1 MSDATE
7 ISIPTRSFPYGA
19 SLSVAELK
27 RSPEDFVVVEEF
39 EPELVEQGEHLAIYL
54 RKRGQN
60 TDWVAKELATY
71 LGVKKVDVGYCGKKD
86 RHAITEQWFSV
97 YVSNSELPPV
107 DVGASLGIEGVEVL
121 KVGRLQRKIRMGD
134 HTGNRF
140 NIRLYG
146 EFDTASITERLEA
159 IATNGFANY
168 FGNQRFGID
177 GNNLLRFD
185 DAVVNDRKL
194 RRSDKGIILS
204 SARSAIFN
212 HLLAKALSTSAL
224 SDLPTSLPMWGRG
237 RDAQVTC
244 DQLGPF
250 QHWCDRLEH
259 SGLTMDQRV
268 TLSPARDL
276 SFSVDEGSLSIAF
289 SLNPGAYA
297 TTLLEHLFDLYQP
310 PIGQ

>member
-1 MSDATE
+1 MSQSSS
-7 ISIPTRSFPYGA
+7 ISIPERHFPYGTP
-19 SLSVAELK
+19 LTRAELK
-27 RSPEDFVVVEEF
+27 RSADDFVVVEEF

-54 RKRGQN
+54 RKIGQN

-107 DVGASLGIEGVEVL
+107 EIGSSLGIEGVEVL
-121 KVGRLQRKIRMGD
+121 NVGRVQRKIRMGD
-134 HTGNRF
+134 HSGNRF
-140 NIRLYG
+140 SICLYG
-146 EFDTASITERLEA
+146 QFDKEA
-159 IATNGFANY
+159 ITDRLNAINEGGFANY
-168 FGNQRFGID
+168 FGNQRFGIN

-185 DAVVNDRKL
+185 DAVINDRKL

-212 HLLAKALSTSAL
+212 YLLAACYVDGGVETMPA
-224 SDLPTSLPMWGRG
+224 SLPLWGRG
-237 RDAQVTC
+237 RDQIVSQ

-259 SGLTMDQRV
+259 SGVTMDQRATIARARNLQFDVQKDALSV
-268 TLSPARDL
+268 T
-276 SFSVDEGSLSIAF
+276 F
-289 SLNPGAYA
+289 SLDPGAYA
-297 TTLLEHLFDLYQP
+297 TTFLEHLFELYQK
-310 PIGQ
+310 PIHE